1 MKGYAYIDN
10 TDTMHVSEVEVDA
23 KASAKNGK
31 VVEVSYA
38 FGGGYPLANVKKDI
52 HIRVEIDEKIVRI
65 GNEKISFDELKKR
78 FPAVHDTVMKLI

>member
-1 MKGYAYIDN
+1 MKGYAYIDK

-38 FGGGYPLANVKKDI
+38 FGGGYPLADVKKDI
-52 HIRVEIDEKIVRI
+52 HIKVEIDEKIARI
-65 GNEKISFDELKKR
+65 GNEKISFDELNKR

>member
-10 TDTMHVSEVEVDA
+10 TDTMHVAASEAEA

-31 VVEVSYA
+31 VEEVSYA
-38 FGGGYPLANVKKDI
+38 YGGGYPLADVKKDI
-52 HIRVEIDEKIVRI
+52 HIRVEIDEKIARI

-78 FPAVHDTVMKLI
+78 FPAVHDTVMELI

>member
-1 MKGYAYIDN
+1 MKGYAYIDK

-38 FGGGYPLANVKKDI
+38 FGGGYPLADVKKDI
-52 HIRVEIDEKIVRI
+52 HIRVEIDKKLARI
-65 GNEKISFDELKKR
+65 GKDDFSFDELKKKY
-78 FPAVHDTVMKLI
+78 PDVYDSVMKLI